1 MSTIDARKN
10 QLALEGAQRV
20 LAELEQDVKSRTAS
34 NQATISLAEEK
45 RNKANLAME
54 QAQGNIDK
62 MRVIAPMD
70 GLVALEKNEGSTGGF
85 FFSGMSL
92 PEYREGDQVE
102 PGRTVGQVI
111 DPNGMELV
119 AKVGEL
125 ERNRIKEGQSVDIQL
140 DALPGTMFHGTVKNV
155 AGNNARRFWDDDTTT
170 KFEVSVTLASAD
182 PRMRPGLTAHVSIN
196 SDPRKNVL
204 YVPRQALFLK
214 DNKRVVYVRSA
225 PRAGR
230 HSVMATIASTPSL
243 RALRGYQQWLP
254 DLQLGWQNLLL
265 HRLRSLL
272 TMLGMIFGVA
282 AVVSMLSI
290 GAGARQ
296 KVMAM
301 IEQMGVHNL
310 IVEAKETTE
319 WQAHQKVRKISQGL
333 TFQDYR
339 VIRDDVADVIAGT
352 PRKRMTP
359 SKTLPKSQL
368 DPPTIYGVDP
378 VYMNIAGL
386 HILQGRFFTD
396 NEQTGAAPVC
406 VLGAAARSSLFGS
419 ADPIGQYVKANETW
433 FRVIGVVSP
442 QLSSQT
448 EVAGVPSQDV
458 NNIMYVPLNSA
469 ILRLEDNYSDVR
481 DEIDGIYLN
490 IRESADMSSVAQ
502 VVRAIL
508 DSSHH
513 SAGDF
518 SVIVPAE
525 LLAEQRRTERLFN
538 AVMVAIASIS
548 LLVGGIGIMNIML
561 ASILERTREIGVR
574 RAVGARQRDIIRQ
587 FVVEAVLISFMGG
600 SFGIAFGFIMSRLIA
615 WLAGWSTIVTASS
628 ILLAFLVSITVG
640 LVFGIYPAVKA
651 ARLDPVEAIRYE

>member
-1 MSTIDARKN
+1 
-10 QLALEGAQRV
+10 
-20 LAELEQDVKSRTAS
+20 
-34 NQATISLAEEK
+34 
-45 RNKANLAME
+45 
-54 QAQGNIDK
+54 
-62 MRVIAPMD
+62 
-70 GLVALEKNEGSTGGF
+70 
-85 FFSGMSL
+85 
-92 PEYREGDQVE
+92 
-102 PGRTVGQVI
+102 
-111 DPNGMELV
+111 
-119 AKVGEL
+119 
-125 ERNRIKEGQSVDIQL
+125 
-140 DALPGTMFHGTVKNV
+140 
-155 AGNNARRFWDDDTTT
+155 
-170 KFEVSVTLASAD
+170 
-182 PRMRPGLTAHVSIN
+182 
-196 SDPRKNVL
+196 
-204 YVPRQALFLK
+204 
-214 DNKRVVYVRSA
+214 
-225 PRAGR
+225 
-230 HSVMATIASTPSL
+230 MATVAAPPPT

-254 DLQLGWQNLLL
+254 DLQLGLQNLLL

-296 KVMAM
+296 KVMAL

-319 WQAHQKVRKISQGL
+319 RQAHQKIRKISPGL
-333 TFQDYR
+333 TFADYR
-339 VIRDDVADVIAGT
+339 VIRDDVGDVIAGT
-352 PRKRMTP
+352 PRKRVVP
-359 SKTLPKSQL
+359 SKTIPKSQQ

-378 VYMNIAGL
+378 VYVKIAGL
-386 HILQGRFFTD
+386 HVLEGRFFSD
-396 NEQTGAAPVC
+396 DEESHAAPVC
-406 VLGAAARSSLFGS
+406 VLGAAARSSMFGS
-419 ADPIGQYVKANETW
+419 ADPVGQYVKANETW
-433 FRVIGVVSP
+433 FRVIGVASP

-448 EVAGVPSQDV
+448 EIAGLPTQDL

-469 ILRLEDNYSDVR
+469 ILRMEDTYSSVR

-490 IRESADMSSVAQ
+490 IRDGSDMSSVAQ

-525 LLAEQRRTERLFN
+525 LLAEQRKTERLFS

-574 RAVGARQRDIIRQ
+574 RAVGARQADIIRQ
-587 FVVEAVLISFMGG
+587 FVVEAILISFVGG
-600 SFGIAFGFIMSRLIA
+600 SFGIVFGMVMSRAIA
-615 WLAGWSTIVTASS
+615 WLAGWSTIVTVTS
-628 ILLAFLVSITVG
+628 ILLAFIVSITVG